1 MDATSARPL
10 VTTAGRTAGAS
21 ARCALSASCTV
32 MTVAYFGDAAAAA
45 AGQGRD
51 VIDILVVAG
60 RPSFQMS
67 HGVSACVTATGDNI
81 AAAADQAGDGRAA
94 DAVVITLDRIYFEHR
109 ARLALGKAVAKVA
122 AGYAAE
128 DSFVR
133 EIGNT
138 LMCDFRAGHI
148 PLAAYLE
155 SLAGVLSVHLAAHHC
170 ELHPPVPERIGLPRH
185 KLNRVL
191 GFIAENIAEPVHI
204 RDLSAMVHMSLH
216 HFARMFKHAV
226 GMPPHL
232 YITLE
237 RVQLAKALLSETEMP
252 LVEVAASVGFQTQGH
267 FTAVFHRYAG
277 ITPRGFRLCS
287 RAGEEGAP
295 PRAVARS
302 KLRGARFCTG
312 PDGGARA
319 RA

>member
-1 MDATSARPL
+1 MDAMSARPL
-10 VTTAGRTAGAS
+10 VTTAGHAPGAS
-21 ARCALSASCTV
+21 SRAALSASCAV
-32 MTVAYFGDAAAAA
+32 MTVAYFREAAAAT
-45 AGQGRD
+45 AGHGRD

-60 RPSFQMS
+60 RPFFQMS
-67 HGVSACVTATGDNI
+67 HCVPACLSAIGDDV
-81 AAAADQAGDGRAA
+81 AASADQAGAA

-109 ARLALGKAVAKVA
+109 ARLALGKAVPKVS

-138 LMCDFRAGHI
+138 LLSDFRAGHI

-170 ELHPPVPERIGLPRH
+170 ELHAPAPESVGLPRH

-237 RVQLAKALLSETEMP
+237 RVQLAKALLRDTEMP

-287 RAGEEGAP
+287 RAAQEGAP

-302 KLRGARFCTG
+302 NIPGTRLCTE
-312 PDGGARA
+312 PDNGARA